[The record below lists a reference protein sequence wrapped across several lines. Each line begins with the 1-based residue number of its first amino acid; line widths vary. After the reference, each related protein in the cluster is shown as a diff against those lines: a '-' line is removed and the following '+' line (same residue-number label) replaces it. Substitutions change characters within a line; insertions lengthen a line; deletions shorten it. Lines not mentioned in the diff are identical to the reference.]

1 MKVDLDLKKVVMQTT
16 KKDMGLIAE
25 EIFTLKVI
33 QMAEILEVRH
43 CIFVVG
49 PPGCG
54 KSAVWQ
60 TLL

>member
-1 MKVDLDLKKVVMQTT
+1 
-16 KKDMGLIAE
+16 MGLIAE